1 MNMRR
6 AILRVALITILAG
19 SASAQGGM
27 TSTGTQTP
35 GALTVPGTTS
45 RGTTTSPGT
54 GLGTGLPSG
63 VPQAPVGHRQP
74 TATDVP
80 ALKPP
85 TSTTSD
91 QTITPTTPTTTTPSI
106 PTRGRSAQSRG
117 GGGGGPPVLQVVTSC
132 EAAGRGAVVLGRN
145 KEACLADETAAQDTL
160 KQNWAKYA
168 ANDKTQCVGMAR
180 TGGPASYVE
189 LLSCLEIMRDAR
201 QIQNADPLRAT
212 TRPPRTRP
220 RPPDAGTDNDQSSRD
235 DRGRASRR
243 APASP
248 QPAPSPDC
256 RRNPSRALPLRAMRR
271 VM

>member
-6 AILRVALITILAG
+6 AILRVALITLLAG

-27 TSTGTQTP
+27 TATGTQTP
-35 GALTVPGTTS
+35 GALNLPGTTTS
-45 RGTTTSPGT
+45 QGTTTSPGT
-54 GLGTGLPSG
+54 GLGLPSG

-80 ALKPP
+80 ALKSS
-85 TSTTSD
+85 TSTTPD
-91 QTITPTTPTTTTPSI
+91 QTITPTTPASAATTPST
-106 PTRGRSAQSRG
+106 PARGRSAQTRG
-117 GGGGGPPVLQVVTSC
+117 GAGGGGGPPILQVVTSC

-168 ANDKTQCVGMAR
+168 ANDKTQCVGMTK

-201 QIQNADPLRAT
+201 QIQNADPLESDSAT
-212 TRPPRTRP
+212 AANTTPTS
-220 RPPDAGTDNDQSSRD
+220 T
-235 DRGRASRR
+235 SRR
-243 APASP
+243 
-248 QPAPSPDC
+248 
-256 RRNPSRALPLRAMRR
+256 RHR
-271 VM
+271 